1 MAENKI
7 AKLSGSEAKEALQ
20 RLQSKIK
27 KTQEAAKTEGE
38 ALVRDLLTVGG
49 GAGIGA
55 LEGYLKK
62 TALDQGND
70 EEEAFKLG
78 GAVDMDLAIGGV
90 LGLAG
95 IAKLGGK
102 QSEAIRSLGMGVLS
116 YAGGKYFRDMVMAEG
131 E

>member
-1 MAENKI
+1 MADNKV
-7 AKLSGSEAKEALQ
+7 AKLSGSEAKEALH
-20 RLQSKIK
+20 RLQTKIK

-49 GAGIGA
+49 GAGVGA

-62 TALDQGND
+62 TAMDSGSD

-78 GAVDMDLAIGGV
+78 GAVDMDLAIGGA

-102 QSEAIRSLGMGVLS
+102 QSDAIRALGMGVLA
-116 YAGGKYFRDMVMAEG
+116 YAGGKYARDMMMSQG